1 MADTAFV
8 PAAEAAFIAGLSD
21 KQIQRVVDEDILFFP
36 LVHLDN
42 GRRFA
47 RLAAVFARFY
57 FELDDTLTATARRSA
72 IRHVC
77 DRVLARSDMNEMLA
91 LSLHHSVMDWD
102 VVIHNIHVGFDHFV
116 VDAQAR
122 AAQIDHANRLIVE
135 DADIMG
141 GAPVFKGTRVPVD
154 TVLAMRRSGSTA
166 GVVKRHYPFVT
177 PELLEAAEIY
187 QAVHPRRGRPP
198 KAEVAWPAWKLRSR
212 KLVRPAARVC
222 LLQILATRRRT
233 EDSCDEV
240 VPDHLGHGNSGA
252 GVRLL
257 AALLRACH

>member
-36 LVHLDN
+36 LVHHDN
-42 GRRFA
+42 GRRFT
-47 RLAAVFARFY
+47 RLAAVFAKFY

-77 DRVLARSDMNEMLA
+77 DRVLARSDAQELLS

-102 VVIHNIHVGFDHFV
+102 VWIHNIQVGFDPFV

-122 AAQIDHANRLIVE
+122 AAQIDQANRVIAE
-135 DADIMG
+135 DPSVMG
-141 GAPVFKGTRVPVD
+141 GTPVFRGTRVPVD
-154 TVLAMRRSGSTA
+154 TVLAMRRAGSTPE
-166 GVVKRHYPFVT
+166 VIKKDYPFVT

-198 KAEVAWPAWKLRSR
+198 KAGPATPEWKLRSR
-212 KLVRPAARVC
+212 KVVRPAA
-222 LLQILATRRRT
+222 
-233 EDSCDEV
+233 
-240 VPDHLGHGNSGA
+240 
-252 GVRLL
+252 
-257 AALLRACH
+257 AAPAPGQ